1 MSALIGLILL
11 VGFLI
16 MLSVGL
22 VSVIFDLSK
31 MSCHATPN
39 TLFVPPEGGLEEEER
54 GMSAPTCS
62 GPHQADLRHS

>member
-1 MSALIGLILL
+1 MGFLIGLILL

-16 MLSVGL
+16 TLSVGL

-39 TLFVPPEGGLEEEER
+39 THLLPHERSQDQEEC
-54 GMSAPTCS
+54 GKA
-62 GPHQADLRHS
+62 Q

>member
-1 MSALIGLILL
+1 MGLLIGLILL

-31 MSCHATPN
+31 MSCHATPD
-39 TLFVPPEGGLEEEER
+39 THVLPHER
-54 GMSAPTCS
+54 SQDYGECGKA
-62 GPHQADLRHS
+62 R